1 MNRPLQALL
10 LSAALAACATPSPMQ
25 WEKTGATAAAVNE
38 DSEQCRQQARFARM
52 PESVM
57 APPARSVADR
67 GPLTREEELV
77 VQERMNFQAC
87 MREKGYSAKR

>member
-38 DSEQCRQQARFARM
+38 DSEQCR
-52 PESVM
+52 
-57 APPARSVADR
+57 PPARSVADR